1 MTPYS
6 ALLVKADKEN
16 CNNTWSKSRIF
27 KLNLAYFVAY
37 SKKAIQSTN
46 TAKIPG
52 IWYYINLYTH
62 RKLIS
67 DQWLEKFS
75 KYDYKGE
82 SALFTIPGITHS
94 HY

>member
-37 SKKAIQSTN
+37 SKKATGYREIKST
-46 TAKIPG
+46 
-52 IWYYINLYTH
+52 
-62 RKLIS
+62 KLI
-67 DQWLEKFS
+67 L
-75 KYDYKGE
+75 
-82 SALFTIPGITHS
+82 INGILN
-94 HY
+94 